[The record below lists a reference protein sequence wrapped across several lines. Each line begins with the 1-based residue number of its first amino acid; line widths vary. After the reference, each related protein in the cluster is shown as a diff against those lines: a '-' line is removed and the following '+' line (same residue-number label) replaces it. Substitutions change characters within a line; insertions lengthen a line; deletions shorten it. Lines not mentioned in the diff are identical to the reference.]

1 MSLPTPNTRSTL
13 LLSASLATLLLAGC
27 NREAGDAAPVVM
39 PTQPAAVDTPPPE
52 YPVELA
58 CQDVGGTVGLILKI
72 GTDGAPTDIRVENSS
87 GHPQLDSAAAEA
99 VTDWVFRPGT
109 RGGSPVETDLR
120 VPVTFT
126 PPVERPDACFQ
137 LEDAR

>member
-1 MSLPTPNTRSTL
+1 MSPTTPIRRTAFLLP
-13 LLSASLATLLLAGC
+13 ASLAALLLAGC
-27 NREAGDAAPVVM
+27 NQQAADTAPVVM
-39 PTQPAAVDTPPPE
+39 PTQPAAVDTPPPQ

-58 CQDVGGTVGLILKI
+58 CQDVGGTVGLILTI
-72 GTDGAPTDIRVENSS
+72 STDGAPTDIRVENSS
-87 GHPQLDSAAAEA
+87 GHPQLDAAAADA
-99 VTDWVFRPGT
+99 VTEWVFRPGT

-126 PPVERPDACFQ
+126 PPVERPAACFQ